1 MHRGATRPAGFTL
14 LELLVVVA
22 IIGIVALTVSLSV
35 GSREGRLV
43 EEETTRLSA
52 LFRLAQDEARI
63 TGRTLV
69 WEADL
74 NGYRFRAAD
83 GEPLADGGDALLR
96 ARPWSFEVTQ
106 VDAAPIVFGRE
117 PLLTPA
123 TLRIATPQRELVLAL
138 DAFGNL
144 VPVQ

>member
-1 MHRGATRPAGFTL
+1 MRSAGFTL

-22 IIGIVALTVSLSV
+22 IIGIAALTVTLSV

-43 EEETTRLSA
+43 DEETARLGA
-52 LFRLAQDEARI
+52 LFRLAQDEARV

-74 NGYRFRAAD
+74 GGYRFRAAD
-83 GEPLADGGDALLR
+83 GEPLADAAGDGMLR
-96 ARPWSFEVTQ
+96 ARAWPFEVTQ

-117 PLLTPA
+117 PLLTPD
-123 TLRIATPQRELVLAL
+123 TLHIATPRGELVLAL

-144 VPVQ
+144 TQVE

>member
-1 MHRGATRPAGFTL
+1 MRPAGFTL
-14 LELLVVVA
+14 LELLVVIA
-22 IIGIVALTVSLSV
+22 ILGIAAVTVTLSI
-35 GSREGRLV
+35 GSREGRV
-43 EEETTRLSA
+43 VDEETTRLGA

-69 WEADL
+69 WEADRS
-74 NGYRFRAAD
+74 GYRFRAAD
-83 GEPLADGGDALLR
+83 GEPLADGADGVFR
-96 ARPWSFEVTQ
+96 ARPWPFEVTQ

-123 TLRIATPQRELVLAL
+123 TLRIATPQREIVLAL

-144 VPVQ
+144 APAE